1 MMNFSIDQ
9 EWDFYQLSSVEQ
21 TSQKMSEQQLAER
34 ILIIGS
40 GFLECTIAIDLA
52 QEGKEVTILERSD
65 EILKDCF
72 TTPKRTELMRKLENL
87 VISIFLESSYVKVDK
102 KLICLRNQEGFESFL
117 TIDQIIVR
125 KKL

>member
-9 EWDFYQLSSVEQ
+9 ECDLYQLSSVAQ
-21 TSQKMSEQQLAER
+21 TRQAESEYPLAER

-40 GFLECTIAIDLA
+40 GVLECTLAIDLA
-52 QEGKEVTILERSD
+52 REGKEVTILEYSD

-72 TTPKRTELMRKLENL
+72 ATSKRTELMRQLEKL
-87 VISIFLESSYVKVDK
+87 VVMIFLENACIKVENN
-102 KLICLRNQEGFESFL
+102 LVCLRNEEGFESFL
-117 TIDQIIVR
+117 TIDQLIVR